1 MQRKYKIGAFTGT
14 FFASAAFVFAKLNGF
29 NRETFVV
36 FLYIYVL
43 LGIVSRFDAEDAAS
57 YIKSLENITWVKRE
71 EMRIKKVFTGEEYE
85 IEGIK
90 KVKP

>member
-1 MQRKYKIGAFTGT
+1 
-14 FFASAAFVFAKLNGF
+14 
-29 NRETFVV
+29 
-36 FLYIYVL
+36 VL
-43 LGIVSRFDAEDAAS
+43 LGIVSRFDAEEAAS